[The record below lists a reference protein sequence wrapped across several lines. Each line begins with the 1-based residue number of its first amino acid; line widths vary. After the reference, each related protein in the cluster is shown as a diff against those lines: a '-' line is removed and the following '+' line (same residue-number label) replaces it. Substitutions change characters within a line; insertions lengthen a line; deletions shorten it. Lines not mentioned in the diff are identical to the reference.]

1 MSWYYFGET
10 AVTGHHVKMML
21 RENDVNIFL
30 FNLDWHFRS
39 ILNEAITLNFNMA
52 MATIARLNAMIF
64 QLQKKKNNNN
74 NDSAVLFETRNHF
87 PPIFIGATNSESD
100 KWIYRHCQYELILQT
115 KYQFCAWQGV
125 PFIIGFHFSF
135 YLHPHRKTAT
145 YFKSNDK

>member
-64 QLQKKKNNNN
+64 QLQKKKQQQQWFGG
-74 NDSAVLFETRNHF
+74 AFRNAQPFSTHF
-87 PPIFIGATNSESD
+87 YWSD
-100 KWIYRHCQYELILQT
+100 E
-115 KYQFCAWQGV
+115 
-125 PFIIGFHFSF
+125 
-135 YLHPHRKTAT
+135 
-145 YFKSNDK
+145 